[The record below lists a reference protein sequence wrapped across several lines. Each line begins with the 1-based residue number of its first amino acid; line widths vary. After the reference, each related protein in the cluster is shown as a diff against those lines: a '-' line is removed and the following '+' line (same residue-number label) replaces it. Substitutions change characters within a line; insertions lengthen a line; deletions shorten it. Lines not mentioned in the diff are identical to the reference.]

1 MCGPSPV
8 EVRACWSLAEVP
20 GLLAA
25 VVSLAVEQSP
35 GVRASA
41 AAAHRLRFHRK
52 SCGGMLELPRQ
63 GIEPVSPALAGRF
76 FTTELPGKSCW
87 EFLNHSFNFS
97 AVSPKLL
104 C

>member
-8 EVRACWSLAEVP
+8 EVRAHWSLAEVP

-35 GVRASA
+35 GARASA

-52 SCGGMLELPRQ
+52 SCGGMLDLPRQ
-63 GIEPVSPALAGRF
+63 GIKPVSPALAGRF
-76 FTTELPGKSCW
+76 FTTELPVKPSM
-87 EFLNHSFNFS
+87 FALNFH
-97 AVSPKLL
+97 
-104 C
+104 